1 MPGLM
6 IDVYTDCSTASV
18 RERARQHYFYRSASG
33 VGMLEFMIA
42 LLIFSTAIA
51 GLLSVQL
58 AAKKAAHEAARRS
71 VATQLARDIL
81 ERMHAN
87 PGQMEAYRITTVGD
101 SARRLPAPEVDCT
114 LLPCVA
120 EQLAVF
126 DLWQWESALLGESE
140 RYTDASAGGLIS
152 PRACIATDQGHVTV
166 SISWLGAATV
176 KREPVPI
183 CGDDDKSLRRRQLS
197 LTTYIAAR

>member
-71 VATQLARDIL
+71 VATR
-81 ERMHAN
+81 
-87 PGQMEAYRITTVGD
+87 GT
-101 SARRLPAPEVDCT
+101 
-114 LLPCVA
+114 
-120 EQLAVF
+120 F
-126 DLWQWESALLGESE
+126 
-140 RYTDASAGGLIS
+140 
-152 PRACIATDQGHVTV
+152 
-166 SISWLGAATV
+166 
-176 KREPVPI
+176 VP
-183 CGDDDKSLRRRQLS
+183 KTRSK
-197 LTTYIAAR
+197 